1 MIEHKNCSQ
10 CGNHLPVTQF
20 NKKGFGKLRSECKEC
35 QKKYTRNRVW
45 KRDPHYSVYYLP
57 NEHYIGMTNNLKA
70 RIQDHKNKNGR
81 DVTDYKIVGQFDSA
95 VKAHLVETLF
105 HFIGCNGFHEG
116 NSKET
121 TKVDTQLNLFN
132 SLKEIL

>member
-20 NKKGFGKLRSECKEC
+20 NKKWKGKLRSECKEC
-35 QKKYTRNRVW
+35 QKKYNRKRVW
-45 KRDPHYSVYYLP
+45 KRDPHYTVYYIP
-57 NEHYIGMTNNLKA
+57 SEEYVGFTNNLLS
-70 RIQDHKNKNGR
+70 RMGDHKKHGK
-81 DVTDYKIVGQFDSA
+81 DVTGYKIIGQFDSA

-105 HFIGCNGFHEG
+105 HFIGFNGFHEG
-116 NSKET
+116 NTKEST
-121 TKVDTQLNLFN
+121 TVDTQLNLFN